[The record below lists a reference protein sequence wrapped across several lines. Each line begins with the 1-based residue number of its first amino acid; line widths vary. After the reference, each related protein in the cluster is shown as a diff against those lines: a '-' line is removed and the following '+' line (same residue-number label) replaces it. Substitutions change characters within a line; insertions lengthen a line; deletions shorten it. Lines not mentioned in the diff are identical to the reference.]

1 MAQESRGHAMTSIE
15 MPDYA
20 EASAELARL
29 QLGVEAA
36 ELHGSLCGYLSG
48 GADVPG
54 RAAWLAQ
61 VMSDPELGPVELD
74 SALDRLFVATEALI
88 ESADFGFD
96 LLLPD
101 EEAPIGERGDAL
113 LGWCRGFLGG
123 FGLAAG
129 EHPPLSEDSA
139 DALRDLARMAAS
151 ELSYE
156 DPEGDEESLAEVT
169 EFVRVAALLL
179 HGDCVLGP
187 RHRKSL
193 N

>member
-1 MAQESRGHAMTSIE
+1 MEAFD
-15 MPDYA
+15 MPDYTEVGA
-20 EASAELARL
+20 QIAQL
-29 QLGVEAA
+29 QLGMDAA
-36 ELHGSLCGYLSG
+36 ELHGSLCGFLSG
-48 GADVPG
+48 GESPG
-54 RAAWLAQ
+54 RKEWLPR
-61 VMSDPELGPVELD
+61 VMAEPEPGVIERD
-74 SALDRLFVATEALI
+74 SALDRLFVATEALL
-88 ESADFGFD
+88 ESPDFGFE

-101 EEAPIGERGDAL
+101 ESSPIGERGDAL

-123 FGLAAG
+123 FGLSAG
-129 EHPPLSEDSA
+129 EHPPLSEDGA

-156 DPEGDEESLAEVT
+156 DPEGDEESLAEIT

>member
-1 MAQESRGHAMTSIE
+1 M
-15 MPDYA
+15 
-20 EASAELARL
+20 
-29 QLGVEAA
+29 
-36 ELHGSLCGYLSG
+36 
-48 GADVPG
+48 
-54 RAAWLAQ
+54 
-61 VMSDPELGPVELD
+61 
-74 SALDRLFVATEALI
+74 
-88 ESADFGFD
+88 
-96 LLLPD
+96 
-101 EEAPIGERGDAL
+101 

-129 EHPPLSEDSA
+129 ENPPLGEDSA

-156 DPEGDEESLAEVT
+156 DPEGDEESLAEVS

>member
-48 GADVPG
+48 GAEVPG

-61 VMSDPELGPVELD
+61 VMSDPELGPVERD

-129 EHPPLSEDSA
+129 RDPPLSEDGA
-139 DALRDLARMAAS
+139 DALRDLAKMAAS
-151 ELSYE
+151 ELTYE
-156 DPEGDEESLAEVT
+156 DPEGDEEALSEVA

-179 HGDCVLGP
+179 HGDCVMGP

>member
-1 MAQESRGHAMTSIE
+1 MTATE

-20 EASAELARL
+20 EVSAQIAQL
-29 QLGVEAA
+29 QLGVDAA

-48 GADVPG
+48 GGDAAGRSDWLGRVMADPEP
-54 RAAWLAQ
+54 AQ
-61 VMSDPELGPVELD
+61 VARD
-74 SALDRLFVATEALI
+74 SALDRLFITTQALL
-88 ESADFGFD
+88 ESPDFGFD

-101 EEAPIGERGDAL
+101 EESPVGERGDAL

-129 EHPPLSEDSA
+129 AEPPLSEDGSE
-139 DALRDLARMAAS
+139 ALRDLARMASS

-156 DPEGDEESLAEVT
+156 DPEGDEEALAEVT
-169 EFVRVAALLL
+169 EFVRVSALLL

>member
-1 MAQESRGHAMTSIE
+1 MTAID

-20 EASAELARL
+20 EASAELSRL
-29 QLGVEAA
+29 RLGVEAA

-48 GADVPG
+48 GADAPG
-54 RAAWLAQ
+54 RADWLAR
-61 VMSDPELGPVELD
+61 VMSDPDLDAVPPD
-74 SALDRLFVATEALI
+74 SALDRLYVATENLL
-88 ESADFGFD
+88 ESPDFGFD

-101 EEAPIGERGDAL
+101 EETPIGERGEAL

-123 FGLAAG
+123 FGLSAG
-129 EHPPLSEDSA
+129 SNPPLSEDGA
-139 DALRDLARMAAS
+139 DALRDLAKMAAS
-151 ELSYE
+151 ELTYE
-156 DPEGDEESLAEVT
+156 DPEGDEESLAEVA

>member
-1 MAQESRGHAMTSIE
+1 MSAID

-20 EASAELARL
+20 EVGAEIARL
-29 QLGVEAA
+29 HLGVDAA
-36 ELHGSLCGYLSG
+36 ELHGSLCGFLSG
-48 GADVPG
+48 GAQAPG
-54 RAAWLAQ
+54 RDDWLAR
-61 VMSDPELGPVELD
+61 VMSDPAVGAASRD
-74 SALDRLFVATEALI
+74 GALDQLFVTTEALL
-88 ESADFGFD
+88 ESPDFGFD

-101 EEAPIGERGDAL
+101 EEAPIGERGEAL
-113 LGWCRGFLGG
+113 LSWCRGFLGG

-129 EHPPLSEDSA
+129 SDPPLSEDGA
-139 DALRDLARMAAS
+139 DALRDLAKMAAS
-151 ELSYE
+151 ELTYE
-156 DPEGDEESLAEVT
+156 DPEGDEEALSEVA